1 MQCPNCGA
9 EIPNDKLICEACGAE
24 LEIISDFELDVESE
38 MRDTLNNIAK
48 EEFGDEFEDDDD
60 LDFIDDPNLLSMIL
74 SGQAGGKLFYVI
86 LALLVVVVIFFGVKF
101 GKKISSQNTL
111 DFQLESANAAI
122 EEEDFLTAIE
132 CYEKAY
138 KIDSNLEYLFTIAN
152 LYYTLGRENDSLM
165 MLKEIASTEG
175 ADVNSVREAYQKVI
189 SLYEASESYEE
200 IALFLED
207 CRDETVKDWYKKY
220 MVEEPVFSYESG
232 TYEETLVLKLTT
244 DLPGKIYYSMDAS
257 APTTSSP
264 VYDTPIFLEY
274 GSYSVSAVY
283 VNDFGVSSEVVKNKY
298 LIDVDFVFEPVILT
312 PSGEYNTATLIE
324 AEVPV
329 QYTLYYTTD
338 GSEPDKSSTR
348 YSNPIPMP
356 LGDSTFKFVEYAS
369 DGTKSSVIE
378 KAYCLEYDTAIT
390 PENALPYLKM
400 KLAERGVLSDAAGYK
415 QGVSG
420 QFVYAF
426 TTAYN
431 FGAKGDF
438 FLIVEYI
445 SDDFGNLSK
454 TGDIYAM
461 HVVNADLIYKVK
473 ISGSNYTLIDF

>member
-48 EEFGDEFEDDDD
+48 EEFGDEFEDDED
-60 LDFIDDPNLLSMIL
+60 LNFIDDPNLLSMIL

-122 EEEDFLTAIE
+122 EEGDYLTAIE
-132 CYEKAY
+132 YFEKAY
-138 KIDSNLEYLFTIAN
+138 EFDSNLDYLFTIAN
-152 LYYTLGRENDSLM
+152 LYNSLGRENDSLM

-298 LIDVDFVFEPVILT
+298 LIDVDFVFEPEIIT
-312 PSGEYNTATLIE
+312 PSGEYNKATLIE
-324 AEVPV
+324 AEVPP
-329 QYTLYYTTD
+329 QYSLYYTTD
-338 GSEPDKSSTR
+338 GKEPNKNSNQ
-348 YSNPIPMP
+348 YINPIPMP
-356 LGDSTFKFVEYAS
+356 LGETTYRFVEFAS

-378 KAYCLEYDTAIT
+378 KTYVLKYNSAIT
-390 PENALPYLKM
+390 AENAPPYLKR
-400 KLAERGVLSDAAGYK
+400 KLTERGVLSNEAGFK
-415 QGVSG
+415 DGISG
-420 QFVYAF
+420 QFIYGF
-426 TTAYN
+426 TTAYY
-431 FGAKGDF
+431 FEGKGDF

-445 SDDFGNLSK
+445 SDEYGNLSK

-461 HVVNADLIYKVK
+461 HVIDGDVIYKVK
-473 ISGSNYTLIDF
+473 TSGNKYILEDF